1 MGYLIQLDMQREGIE
16 VKCEWQRDY
25 ISISSRFCRKFS
37 NLDSSGIIANSSGKM
52 VIDSLPERGD
62 LCSVNER
69 R

>member
-1 MGYLIQLDMQREGIE
+1 M
-16 VKCEWQRDY
+16 
-25 ISISSRFCRKFS
+25 
-37 NLDSSGIIANSSGKM
+37 GIIANSSGKM